1 VGRIFGGGGL
11 ILLALFMLIGFLRA
25 DVTSGL
31 ATTIAFLVAVVLP
44 AVGGIALLRRPLGAG
59 RRLAARR
66 DQLRRQT
73 LDAEV
78 LRLAA
83 GRGGRLT
90 VVEVVTE
97 LAVSADAARESL
109 DSLARLEVA
118 DLEVTDSGTI
128 VYAFRDV
135 QNLAEKERAKGILDD

>member
-25 DVTSGL
+25 EVTSGL

-59 RRLAARR
+59 GRLAERR
-66 DQLRRQT
+66 DRLRRQT

-97 LAVSADAARESL
+97 LAVSTDAARESL
-109 DSLARLEVA
+109 DSLARHEVA

-135 QNLAEKERAKGILDD
+135 QNLAEKERAKGILDE